1 MRMGLIDRRHVLVE
15 VMMALDAEEVP
26 HHPME
31 DRSSETLLKM
41 RLTMMILPH
50 EAPLTTRMELI
61 DLDNNHLV
69 EVIMVL
75 DAEEELHR
83 SVDPMIELRQMDQA
97 VALHSLHVVSG
108 YPPPRT
114 ILKRN
119 LKTNF
124 DEIRINDDESRQRVK
139 RVCAWIW
146 GAMHSSGLNGFDVC
160 ISSLL
165 SDSALKN

>member
-1 MRMGLIDRRHVLVE
+1 MIRMGLIDRNHVLVE
-15 VMMALDAEEVP
+15 VIMALDAEEVL
-26 HHPME
+26 HQSME
-31 DRSSETLLKM
+31 DRTSDTLLAM

-50 EAPLTTRMELI
+50 EAPLTIRMELI

-75 DAEEELHR
+75 DAEEGLHR
-83 SVDPMIELRQMDQA
+83 SVDPMIELPHMDQG

-114 ILKRN
+114 IRKGN

-124 DEIRINDDESRQRVK
+124 DEIRSDD
-139 RVCAWIW
+139 
-146 GAMHSSGLNGFDVC
+146 DVTR
-160 ISSLL
+160 
-165 SDSALKN
+165 